1 MYTKKKH
8 FIQIFG
14 AEKCTRRKNILYRYL
29 GQKDATWLREIKKYE
44 WEEQTDTSTDFS
56 QKAEEVIQEDSEL
69 ESPWTRSGPRVLAEE
84 FYQLT

>member
-1 MYTKKKH
+1 MGQKNVQEEKTFYTD
-8 FIQIFG
+8 IWG
-14 AEKCTRRKNILYRYL
+14 RKMEHN
-29 GQKDATWLREIKKYE
+29 KDATWLREIKKYE